1 MNKKKAVLKYK
12 PNDFDILEE
21 GDHVICA
28 VSKKIILLE
37 NLNYWNV
44 ELQEAYYSPI
54 EAKKKYVCQN
64 QIKKGLAGVK
74 DSINYIKNNFSIALM
89 IDQRVSEGNKLPFFD
104 HLALT
109 TTLPAQM
116 ALKFKL
122 DIVPIYIARK
132 TNDNFEIEIYDPIK
146 NFSND
151 DYESNKLNISI
162 KLNKILEEMI
172 SRDPGQWIWTHNR
185 WK

>member
-1 MNKKKAVLKYK
+1 
-12 PNDFDILEE
+12 
-21 GDHVICA
+21 
-28 VSKKIILLE
+28 
-37 NLNYWNV
+37 
-44 ELQEAYYSPI
+44 
-54 EAKKKYVCQN
+54 
-64 QIKKGLAGVK
+64 
-74 DSINYIKNNFSIALM
+74 
-89 IDQRVSEGNKLPFFD
+89 LPFFD

-172 SRDPGQWIWTHNR
+172 SRNPGQWIWTHNR